1 MTWEEREHDVR
12 ERKNMI
18 STCVQ
23 REWEDWNIQ
32 GAKAPLCR
40 TRTQAQCSLQ
50 IHHPPSVPPISP
62 QNIGPCTEQKFAK
75 CWKILNDTKIP
86 SEKTPSWR
94 GVPQLPPS
102 CKSISRPTNH
112 GHSLL
117 LMENHID
124 WEMFKYFNYISECK
138 EKGEEREAGRVRGG
152 GGGGDVQES
161 DQGLRQ

>member
-23 REWEDWNIQ
+23 REWEDWNIRE
-32 GAKAPLCR
+32 AIAPLCR
-40 TRTQAQCSLQ
+40 TRTQARCSLW

-62 QNIGPCTEQKFAK
+62 QNIGPCTEQKFAE

-86 SEKTPSWR
+86 SEKTPSWS
-94 GVPQLPPS
+94 GAPQLPPS
-102 CKSISRPTNH
+102 CKSISRPANH

-117 LMENHID
+117 LM
-124 WEMFKYFNYISECK
+124 KKTTLTGRCSSISIISQNAKRK
-138 EKGEEREAGRVRGG
+138 EKKEKQAEWEEEETYRSLTRG
-152 GGGGDVQES
+152 
-161 DQGLRQ
+161 